1 MSNKKIVGRVY
12 NEPEKRSVD
21 REEVVS
27 QKNVGMTNNSL
38 KRPAGDAK
46 IRLVYLSGKKQ
57 YLLFCV
63 C

>member
-27 QKNVGMTNNSL
+27 QRKIGMTNNAL
-38 KRPAGDAK
+38 KRPTGDAK
-46 IRLVYLSGKKQ
+46 IRLVYLPGKKQ